1 MKLLKE
7 LEQEKKNLFQ
17 FYIIIGDGEKN
28 RKIIKTF
35 LEDSLELDLK
45 NNFFL
50 KVGDELKIEEARNI
64 KKENSY
70 SNEAGNKYKKIYF
83 LDYKKIN
90 LESQNALL
98 KTFEEVG
105 ENSHFFLFVPSD
117 EFILDTIKSRG
128 RILQGEKQLD
138 ID

>member
-1 MKLLKE
+1 MELLKE
-7 LEQEKKNLFQ
+7 LKQESKNLFQ
-17 FYIIIGDGEKN
+17 FYIIVGDGEKN
-28 RKIIKTF
+28 REVVKNF
-35 LEDSLELDLK
+35 LEEELNLNLK

-50 KVGDELKIEEARNI
+50 KIGDELKIDEARNI

-70 SNEAGNKYKKIYF
+70 SNDVGEKYKKIYF

-117 EFILDTIKSRG
+117 EFILETIKSRA
-128 RILQGEKQLD
+128 RILKGEKKIDLD
-138 ID
+138 